1 MFASF
6 YQKSPTFLLIHF
18 DNQIFITVPIDFNQL
33 REFIEAIAKTEISEL
48 TIREGDFELTIQK
61 KSLIGVSSAE
71 TVTPLIT
78 PQITEISV
86 PTPVETKTTTSTE
99 TTIPTSPSA
108 KPEHWKAIT
117 SPMVGTFYS
126 ASAPGEPAY
135 VSVGDKITIGQVVCI
150 IEAMKL
156 MNEIEAEISGQV
168 MEIVSEN
175 GEPVEYGQTLLWI
188 VPS

>member
-1 MFASF
+1 M
-6 YQKSPTFLLIHF
+6 
-18 DNQIFITVPIDFNQL
+18 PIDFNQL

-61 KSLIGVSSAE
+61 KLPLGISSPETVTSVVIPTITEVSASIPTDTKVATQAE
-71 TVTPLIT
+71 TV
-78 PQITEISV
+78 
-86 PTPVETKTTTSTE
+86 
-99 TTIPTSPSA
+99 IPTTPA
-108 KPEHWKAIT
+108 TKPEHWKAIT
-117 SPMVGTFYS
+117 SPMVGTFYC
-126 ASAPGEPAY
+126 ASAPGEAPY
-135 VSVGDKITIGQVVCI
+135 VSVGDKVTIGQVVCI

-188 VPS
+188 APS